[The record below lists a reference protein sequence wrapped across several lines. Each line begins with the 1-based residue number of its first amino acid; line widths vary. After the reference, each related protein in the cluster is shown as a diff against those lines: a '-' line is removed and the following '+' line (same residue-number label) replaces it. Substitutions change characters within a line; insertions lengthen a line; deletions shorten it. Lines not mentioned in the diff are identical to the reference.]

1 MSMWRNIC
9 LMPVMMISSV
19 SAAEWGTNYE
29 TALAQAKEEGKA
41 VLADFTGSDWCGY
54 CIRLRAQVLEHP
66 SFKEWADKNFVLL
79 EVDMPQNPKF
89 DEKLR
94 DQNEQLCKKYG
105 VDGFPTVLVLDAQGR
120 ALGGLFGYE
129 GDPEIAMQVLA
140 PGLRVHQLLLESE
153 KLSGDSK
160 LQPLIEAWKLMP
172 DDLQKQ
178 NASIKAEIIAL
189 DTHDVSGLRAE
200 EAALKRLSECI
211 KAANAAPTD
220 AAALDLVN
228 AALADAPA
236 VTRKQ
241 LLDHKFRLM
250 VLMAETHEDVLAA
263 AEVAYAAIDADL
275 KLAPAVKEN
284 RKAQLRGVFANPQTT
299 LNRYRMVKRKRPK
312 R

>member
-1 MSMWRNIC
+1 MWRDIC
-9 LMPVMMISSV
+9 LLPAMMISSV
-19 SAAEWGTNYE
+19 CAAEWGTNYE
-29 TALAQAKEEGKA
+29 AALAQAKAEGKA

-54 CIRLRAQVLEHP
+54 CIRLRAEVLENP

-94 DQNEQLCKKYG
+94 DQNEKLCKKYG

-129 GDPEIAMQVLA
+129 GDPEIAKQVLA
-140 PGLRVHQLLLESE
+140 PGLRVQQLLLEAE

-160 LQPLIEAWKLMP
+160 LQALIEAWKLMP

-178 NASIKAEIIAL
+178 NVSIKEEIIAI
-189 DTHDVSGLRAE
+189 DAHDVSGLRAE
-200 EAALKRLSECI
+200 ETALMRLSECI

-220 AAALDLVN
+220 ASALDIVN
-228 AALADAPA
+228 EALAEAPA
-236 VTRKQ
+236 ITRKQ

-250 VLMAETHEDVLAA
+250 VLMAETQADVLAA
-263 AEVAYAAIDADL
+263 AEIAYAAIDADL
-275 KLAPAVKEN
+275 KLTPAVKEN

>member
-9 LMPVMMISSV
+9 LLPSVMISTV
-19 SAAEWGTNYE
+19 GAVEWGTNYE
-29 TALAQAKEEGKA
+29 AALVQAKEEGKA

-54 CIRLRAQVLEHP
+54 CIRLRSEVLEHP
-66 SFKEWADKNFVLL
+66 SFKAWAEKNFVLL

-89 DEKLR
+89 DEALR
-94 DQNEQLCKKYG
+94 DQNEKLCKKYG

-129 GDPEIAMQVLA
+129 GDPEIAMQVLS
-140 PGLRVHQLLLESE
+140 PGLRVQQLLLEAE
-153 KLSGDSK
+153 KLSGDFK
-160 LQPLIEAWKLMP
+160 LQALIEAWKLMP

-178 NASIKAEIIAL
+178 NVSIKEGILAI
-189 DTHDVSGLRAE
+189 DTQDVSGLRAE
-200 EAALKRLSECI
+200 EAALQRLRECI
-211 KAANAAPTD
+211 IAANAAPTD
-220 AAALDLVN
+220 AAALVLVN
-228 AALADAPA
+228 AALEDAP
-236 VTRKQ
+236 VVIRKQ

-250 VLMAETHEDVLAA
+250 VLMAETQEDVLAA

-275 KLAPAVKEN
+275 KLSPIVKEN